1 MCWQNKLPK
10 LENIKA
16 SRHYKQDN
24 FGNVMKAEVHYA
36 SKGYSL
42 LSYDRKVYNKFNQ
55 GCISSEIGINSSNLV
70 NKYVKPNKKGTGYR
84 RL

>member
-1 MCWQNKLPK
+1 MQNLCQLKVGWDEKILENQQNWVCWQNKLPK

-24 FGNVMKAEVHYA
+24 LRNVMKAEVHYA

-42 LSYDRKVYNKFNQ
+42 LSYDRKV
-55 GCISSEIGINSSNLV
+55 
-70 NKYVKPNKKGTGYR
+70 
-84 RL
+84 